1 MRVWLRN
8 ARFDVVELIGHETG
22 APASRH
28 IDDVN
33 RKPAAQKIVRPTFP
47 AIRGSEKVRADQSAA
62 RHHDQRHSIFTV
74 AQLGGN
80 EIFDVGLAGEH
91 LGLVVRNIFQ
101 IAGALRT
108 GLRAVDDLAAGP
120 KDAVEFERERRA
132 LLIHGRIGTGAR
144 LGGNEN
150 CREQHSDRDH
160 ARAQFHEPSQ

>member
-1 MRVWLRN
+1 MR
-8 ARFDVVELIGHETG
+8 
-22 APASRH
+22 PAL
-28 IDDVN
+28 
-33 RKPAAQKIVRPTFP
+33 PTVR
-47 AIRGSEKVRADQSAA
+47 GGEKVHADQSAA
-62 RHHDQRHSIFTV
+62 RYHNDRQSVFAAT
-74 AQLGGN
+74 QLGRN
-80 EIFDVGLAGEH
+80 KIFDVGLAGEH
-91 LGLVVRNIFQ
+91 LGLVVRDIFQ

-160 ARAQFHEPSQ
+160 ARAQIHEPSQ